1 MVLKNPFSD
10 YGGIIPTERFIGRKA
25 EIKQIQ
31 KRILGE
37 SFGNLAIMGLP
48 RIGKSSLAWNSIFE
62 KKEDLIKNKI
72 FPIWIPLG
80 EFSNIYDLFDEVLN
94 NTCEIVYSNQI
105 ADLGQLSE
113 IQNNYVNANS
123 NLEKKIY

>member
-62 KKEDLIKNKI
+62 KRRI
-72 FPIWIPLG
+72 
-80 EFSNIYDLFDEVLN
+80 
-94 NTCEIVYSNQI
+94 
-105 ADLGQLSE
+105 
-113 IQNNYVNANS
+113 
-123 NLEKKIY
+123 